1 MNTKYNELNEYSN
14 VREALKE
21 NQIDESVLD

>member
-1 MNTKYNELNEYSN
+1 MNTKNNELNEYSN
-14 VREALKE
+14 AKDALKE